1 MNPAFRAAAQTVELA
16 WIMGVMTVLFMV
28 CFLGWTWWAFRAKNR
43 DRMAQDAQLPF
54 MDGGEQ

>member
-1 MNPAFRAAAQTVELA
+1 
-16 WIMGVMTVLFMV
+16 VLFMV

-54 MDGGEQ
+54 MDGGER

>member
-1 MNPAFRAAAQTVELA
+1 MNPAFRAAAETIELA

-28 CFLGWTWWAFRAKNR
+28 CFLGWTWWAFRAKNQ

-54 MDGGEQ
+54 MDGGER